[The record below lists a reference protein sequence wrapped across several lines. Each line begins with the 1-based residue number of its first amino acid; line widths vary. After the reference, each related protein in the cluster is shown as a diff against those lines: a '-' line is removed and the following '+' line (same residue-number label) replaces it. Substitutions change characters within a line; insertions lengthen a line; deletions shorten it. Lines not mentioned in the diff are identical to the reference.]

1 MGQRRRALRR
11 NLLERRKALRREPQR
26 RRQVQRRR
34 LLRRRPQRKN
44 HQERKNLL
52 QRKRVQQRK
61 KPPKSEHFF
70 TGLCR
75 NGILMRL
82 ILLMMNR
89 ECHSFRDTQVF
100 VNTTSRL

>member
-44 HQERKNLL
+44 HQERKNL
-52 QRKRVQQRK
+52 QQRK